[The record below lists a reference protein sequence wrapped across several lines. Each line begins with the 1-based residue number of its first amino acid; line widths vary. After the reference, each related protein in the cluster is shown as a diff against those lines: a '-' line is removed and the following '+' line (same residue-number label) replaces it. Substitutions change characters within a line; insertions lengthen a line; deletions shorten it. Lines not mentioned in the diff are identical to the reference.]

1 MNSVVGGI
9 LLVAGLYSVLWA
21 KNKES
26 EGEAAA
32 PSSETNMT
40 ASCTLD
46 DEEQNKPNK
55 YELEEP
61 TSSASAGEQV

>member
-1 MNSVVGGI
+1 LNSVVGGI

-32 PSSETNMT
+32 PSETNMT